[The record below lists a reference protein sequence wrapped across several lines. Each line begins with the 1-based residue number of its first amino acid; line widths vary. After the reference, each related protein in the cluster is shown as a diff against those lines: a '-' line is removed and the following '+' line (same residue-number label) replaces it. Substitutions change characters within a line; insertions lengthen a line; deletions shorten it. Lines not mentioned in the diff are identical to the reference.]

1 MFSRFF
7 VRRPVFAWVI
17 AILIMLAGAL
27 AIRTLPVGQYPDVAP
42 PAVKISATYTGA
54 SAETL
59 ENSVT
64 QVIEQQLTGLD
75 HLLYFSSTSSSDG
88 SVSITVTF
96 EQGTDPDT
104 AQVQVQNKVQQAESR
119 LPSEVQQ
126 SGVTVEKSQSSFLL
140 ILAVYDKTNRA
151 TSSDISDWL
160 VSNMQDPLARVEGI
174 GSLQVFGAEYAM
186 RVWMDPTKLA
196 SYSLM
201 PSDVQSAIEAQNVQV
216 SAGKIGA
223 LPSSNAQQL
232 TATVRAQS
240 RLQTPDQFKAIIVKS
255 QADGSVVRLSDVA
268 RVEMGS
274 EDYTATANL
283 NGHPAAGIAVMMA
296 PGANALDTAT
306 LVKSKIAEFQRQM
319 PQGYDIAYP
328 KDSTEFIKI
337 SVEDVI
343 QTLFEA
349 IILVVCVMYLFLQNF
364 RATLIPA
371 VAVPVVLLGTF
382 GVLALFGYSI
392 NTLTLFAMVLAIGLL
407 VDDAIVVVE
416 NVERIMRDE
425 GLPAREAP

>member
-1 MFSRFF
+1 MFSTFF

-17 AILIMLAGAL
+17 AILIMLAGML
-27 AIRTLPVGQYPDVAP
+27 AIRTLPVAQYPDVAP
-42 PAVKISATYTGA
+42 PAIKISATYTGA

-75 HLLYFSSTSSSDG
+75 NLLYFSSTSSSDG

-126 SGVTVEKSQSSFLL
+126 SGVTVVKSQSSFLM
-140 ILAVYDKTNRA
+140 IMGVYDEQDKAN
-151 TSSDISDWL
+151 SSDIADWL
-160 VSNMQDPLARVEGI
+160 VSNVQDPMARLTGV

-186 RVWMDPTKLA
+186 RIWMDPAKLA

-201 PSDVQSAIEAQNVQV
+201 PSDIQTAIEAQNVQV
-216 SAGKIGA
+216 SAGENWGRFP
-223 LPSSNAQQL
+223 LRTPSSSPPRFAL
-232 TATVRAQS
+232 S
-240 RLQTPDQFKAIIVKS
+240 RGCKPSSSSKILFVKS
-255 QADGSVVRLSDVA
+255 ESNGAVVRISDVA

-274 EDYTATANL
+274 EDYTSIAKL
-283 NGHPAAGIAVMMA
+283 NGRPAAGIAVMLA
-296 PGANALDTAT
+296 PGANALDTT
-306 LVKSKIAEFQRQM
+306 TRVKEKIAEFERSM
-319 PQGYDIAYP
+319 PEGYKIAFP

-337 SVEDVI
+337 SIEDVI

-349 IILVVCVMYLFLQNF
+349 ILLVVFVMYLFLQNV

-371 VAVPVVLLGTF
+371 LAVPVVLAGDF
-382 GVLALFGYSI
+382 RRAGPV
-392 NTLTLFAMVLAIGLL
+392 
-407 VDDAIVVVE
+407 
-416 NVERIMRDE
+416 RI
-425 GLPAREAP
+425 LH

>member
-17 AILIMLAGAL
+17 AILIMLAGVL

-160 VSNMQDPLARVEGI
+160 VSNMQDPLARVEGV

-255 QADGSVVRLSDVA
+255 QGDGSVVRLSDVA

-349 IILVVCVMYLFLQNF
+349 IILVV
-364 RATLIPA
+364 
-371 VAVPVVLLGTF
+371 
-382 GVLALFGYSI
+382 
-392 NTLTLFAMVLAIGLL
+392 
-407 VDDAIVVVE
+407 
-416 NVERIMRDE
+416 
-425 GLPAREAP
+425 

>member
-1 MFSRFF
+1 MAR
-7 VRRPVFAWVI
+7 
-17 AILIMLAGAL
+17 
-27 AIRTLPVGQYPDVAP
+27 
-42 PAVKISATYTGA
+42 
-54 SAETL
+54 
-59 ENSVT
+59 
-64 QVIEQQLTGLD
+64 IE
-75 HLLYFSSTSSSDG
+75 
-88 SVSITVTF
+88 
-96 EQGTDPDT
+96 
-104 AQVQVQNKVQQAESR
+104 
-119 LPSEVQQ
+119 
-126 SGVTVEKSQSSFLL
+126 GV
-140 ILAVYDKTNRA
+140 
-151 TSSDISDWL
+151 
-160 VSNMQDPLARVEGI
+160 

-186 RVWMDPTKLA
+186 RIWMDPTKLA

-223 LPSSNAQQL
+223 LPASNAQQL

-240 RLQTPDQFKAIIVKS
+240 RLQTVAQFKEIIVKS
-255 QADGSVVRLSDVA
+255 KSDGSVVHLSDVA

-274 EDYTATANL
+274 EDYTASANL

-296 PGANALDTAT
+296 PGANALNTAT
-306 LVKSKIAEFQRQM
+306 LVKTRLPSSSVRCLRVTISPTRKTAPNSSKSRWRMDSDAVR
-319 PQGYDIAYP
+319 GDYP
-328 KDSTEFIKI
+328 
-337 SVEDVI
+337 
-343 QTLFEA
+343 
-349 IILVVCVMYLFLQNF
+349 VVCVMYLFLQNF

-425 GLPAREAP
+425 GLPPAKPPKKSMGEILRRADRHCLVLSAVFPPMAFFGGSTGVIYRQFSVTIISAMMLSVVVALTLTPRRCGALLSHSKPHTKGFFGALTACGDAPSRAISIVLLAA

>member
-1 MFSRFF
+1 MKSR
-7 VRRPVFAWVI
+7 
-17 AILIMLAGAL
+17 
-27 AIRTLPVGQYPDVAP
+27 
-42 PAVKISATYTGA
+42 
-54 SAETL
+54 
-59 ENSVT
+59 
-64 QVIEQQLTGLD
+64 
-75 HLLYFSSTSSSDG
+75 
-88 SVSITVTF
+88 
-96 EQGTDPDT
+96 
-104 AQVQVQNKVQQAESR
+104 
-119 LPSEVQQ
+119 
-126 SGVTVEKSQSSFLL
+126 
-140 ILAVYDKTNRA
+140 
-151 TSSDISDWL
+151 
-160 VSNMQDPLARVEGI
+160 
-174 GSLQVFGAEYAM
+174 
-186 RVWMDPTKLA
+186 
-196 SYSLM
+196 
-201 PSDVQSAIEAQNVQV
+201 
-216 SAGKIGA
+216 
-223 LPSSNAQQL
+223 
-232 TATVRAQS
+232 
-240 RLQTPDQFKAIIVKS
+240 
-255 QADGSVVRLSDVA
+255 ADGSVVRLSDVA

-425 GLPAREAP
+425 GLPAREATEKSMGEISGALVAIARCCRRCSCRWPSSAVRPGSSIASSR